1 MNLTVTWVDYN
12 PPELSERLPFT
23 IKLLRQ
29 LPGPDRPDYWLGELG
44 SPVAWTKDGHDLS
57 IDHVVVCAR
66 WQGTSIEPLA
76 SDLPINIAYVTD
88 PSQVE
93 DQGVSFDKTE
103 FVAIGGANV
112 SDRDPVVM
120 PGSTQIQIGHIAPAF
135 GVGKPDK

>member
-1 MNLTVTWVDYN
+1 MNLTVIWVDYN
-12 PPELSERLPFT
+12 PRELEDRLPFT

-29 LPGPDRPDYWLGELG
+29 LPGPDRADYWLGKLDA
-44 SPVAWTKDGHDLS
+44 PVSWTEDGHGLT

-76 SDLPINIAYVTD
+76 RELPINIAYVTD

-93 DQGVSFDKTE
+93 DEGVSFDKTK

-112 SDRDPVVM
+112 SDGDPVVT
-120 PGSTQIQIGHIAPAF
+120 PGPTQIQMGQIAPAF